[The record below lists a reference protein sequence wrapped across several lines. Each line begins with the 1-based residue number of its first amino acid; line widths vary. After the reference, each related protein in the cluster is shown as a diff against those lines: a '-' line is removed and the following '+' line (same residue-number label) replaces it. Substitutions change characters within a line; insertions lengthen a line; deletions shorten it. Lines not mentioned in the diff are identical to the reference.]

1 MLGGSAAMEDEMEI
15 QISEVCGADLHL
27 QYPGQNRPQSC
38 FVELD
43 CRDGRLSAEAD
54 PEIGNASPVDVHHG
68 HRQRWTIPALK
79 AQAANALLAE
89 IAPLA
94 DRVCAGYSSEWNGSN
109 HVARFT
115 ADAAETIEEI
125 ASLCDAADPGDVV
138 VVWAAA
144 DWFGVDGN
152 LESQAKA
159 LGITAAATDE
169 ELDAIAKRVL
179 SAAKSDDV
187 DEVDGLDEH
196 LRRVRDA
203 AARLEDED
211 L

>member
-27 QYPGQNRPQSC
+27 QYPGQHRPQSC

-43 CRDGRLSAEAD
+43 CRNGRLSAEANG
-54 PEIGNASPVDVHHG
+54 EIGNAVPVDVHLG
-68 HRQRWTIPALK
+68 HIQRWTIPALRSK
-79 AQAANALLAE
+79 AANELLEE

-94 DRVCAGYSSEWNGSN
+94 AKVVRGYYSVWNGNN
-109 HVARFT
+109 H
-115 ADAAETIEEI
+115 AANFKLPAQKAIEAIE
-125 ASLCDAADPGDVV
+125 ALCHGVDPDEAL

-144 DWFGVDGN
+144 DWFAVDGN

-159 LGITAAATDE
+159 LGITAATTDE

-187 DEVDGLDEH
+187 DEIDGLDEH

>member
-1 MLGGSAAMEDEMEI
+1 MEI
-15 QISEVCGADLHL
+15 QISEVRGTDLHL
-27 QYPGQNRPQSC
+27 QYPGQHRPQSC

-68 HRQRWTIPALK
+68 HRQRWTIPTLRAK
-79 AQAANALLAE
+79 AANGLLVEIVPLAE
-89 IAPLA
+89 
-94 DRVCAGYSSEWNGSN
+94 RVCCGYRSEWNGSN

-115 ADAAETIEEI
+115 DDATMAIEQI
-125 ASLCDAADPGDVV
+125 ASLCDAADHGGAL
-138 VVWAAA
+138 VVWTAA
-144 DWFGVDGN
+144 DWFAVDGN
-152 LESQAKA
+152 LESQAKQ
-159 LGITAAATDE
+159 LGITAATTDE

-187 DEVDGLDEH
+187 DEIDGLDEH